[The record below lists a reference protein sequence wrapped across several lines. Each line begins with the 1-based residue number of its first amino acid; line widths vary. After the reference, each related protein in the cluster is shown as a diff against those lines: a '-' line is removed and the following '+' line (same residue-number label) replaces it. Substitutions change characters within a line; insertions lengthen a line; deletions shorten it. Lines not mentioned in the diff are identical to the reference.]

1 MSIPESFPKN
11 ISSPSL
17 KPEISLNPSSASNKY
32 KDNNN
37 INQNKINF
45 QINEENDDATDNMEE
60 KEIDEIAEEEDEL
73 DDKNKENEKEEIQP
87 LNANQEKRS
96 KIERLFIYL
105 RTGFVWRPIP
115 KIKSTVLCLE
125 ISGGIFLIIGIVIL
139 ILSNQIKEIEIRYDN
154 NPECIIGQRCNINFS
169 IKEEMQENVF
179 VYYRLKNFYQNHRRY
194 IKSKS
199 YKQLKGE
206 ILSEDDIKNDC
217 EPIVLNK
224 DLYEGIRSINETNPN
239 NILDPEGVAHPCG
252 LIAKSYFN
260 DTYELKK
267 QTGDENIQ
275 ISDEGIAWSIDKKK
289 FKNSP
294 NINIQWTNVEKE
306 RFIVWMRPAAL
317 PDFRKPW
324 GKIDKTLKKG
334 EYILTIENNYP
345 VKSFKGE
352 KYFILSTVNALG
364 GKNYFLA
371 ILYFVVG
378 GISIAAGILFYFG
391 HKRYNSDS
399 NEKTQKKD

>member
-32 KDNNN
+32 KNNNN

-179 VYYRLKNFYQNHRRY
+179 V
-194 IKSKS
+194 
-199 YKQLKGE
+199 
-206 ILSEDDIKNDC
+206 
-217 EPIVLNK
+217 
-224 DLYEGIRSINETNPN
+224 
-239 NILDPEGVAHPCG
+239 
-252 LIAKSYFN
+252 
-260 DTYELKK
+260 
-267 QTGDENIQ
+267 
-275 ISDEGIAWSIDKKK
+275 
-289 FKNSP
+289 
-294 NINIQWTNVEKE
+294 
-306 RFIVWMRPAAL
+306 
-317 PDFRKPW
+317 
-324 GKIDKTLKKG
+324 
-334 EYILTIENNYP
+334 
-345 VKSFKGE
+345 
-352 KYFILSTVNALG
+352 
-364 GKNYFLA
+364 
-371 ILYFVVG
+371 
-378 GISIAAGILFYFG
+378 
-391 HKRYNSDS
+391 
-399 NEKTQKKD
+399 